1 MPLTISQLL
10 QDQLG
15 KMDKAKLKIALL
27 VQLQGNDNPT
37 PEEIQKAMEDVE
49 AGNTRPLGKEERE
62 AAEKEANRQMLL
74 TELKRIYSIPSKDK
88 TMDDYSLMRGVFSS
102 LMLQF
107 PEEVGRGTPE
117 E

>member
-10 QDQLG
+10 QDQLN
-15 KMDKAKLKIALL
+15 KIPDSQLGIAIL
-27 VQLQGNDNPT
+27 VQLRGNNNPT

-62 AAEKEANRQMLL
+62 AAEKEAHRQKLL